1 MEGGGPFLV
10 RGLDSATTK
19 SPIFTRPLH
28 KSAYYLLPGTSNE
41 TYFSK
46 IKTGAALWISPACAG
61 RCRPRSADKKHA
73 DRAYFQQT
81 KNLSP
86 GEHKPKFFFFQ
97 EEKLKKKTAEAQ
109 PTLRPLGMDY
119 GGLFLRRW
127 ALIFLAGE
135 RLTFLGLQSPSWGQF
150 TEISSS
156 SSPKRD
162 CGSKRVNPFSTVGTA
177 VPFWGQTSLNPSNLS
192 PKRDCSMN
200 MY

>member
-1 MEGGGPFLV
+1 MLADVGRAL
-10 RGLDSATTK
+10 LIK
-19 SPIFTRPLH
+19 STPTEP
-28 KSAYYLLPGTSNE
+28 TSN
-41 TYFSK
+41 
-46 IKTGAALWISPACAG
+46 
-61 RCRPRSADKKHA
+61 
-73 DRAYFQQT
+73 
-81 KNLSP
+81 
-86 GEHKPKFFFFQ
+86 KPKIYLRANKSRSLFFF
-97 EEKLKKKTAEAQ
+97 KKKSSKKKTAEAQ